1 MWGNLVEVM
10 RMLIFAYAQIF
21 GGNLGAGILF
31 ASLTF
36 RAVLFPL
43 SLKFARESR
52 QHQEAMQKIKPEL
65 DRIREKFRNQPER
78 LHEKTKQLFEKH
90 GIAMLPKSLLMNFA
104 QIPLFIAFYS
114 AVQKIA
120 ALGGRFLWVG
130 NIAKPDL
137 LLTTVVS
144 AITCLAV
151 FLSRSNQPVEHP
163 STGLLLVIPVV
174 FTVAF
179 LLKASAGVAIYFGV
193 SSVMS
198 VVQNQMLRRQVA
210 T

>member
-1 MWGNLVEVM
+1 MWGSLVEVM
-10 RMLIFAYAQIF
+10 RMLIFAYAQLF

-31 ASLTF
+31 ASLTL

-43 SLKFARESR
+43 SVKFARESR
-52 QHQEAMQKIKPEL
+52 KHQEAMQKIKPEL

-78 LHEKTKQLFEKH
+78 LHQQTKQLFEKH
-90 GIAMLPKSLLMNFA
+90 GIAMVPKSMLVNFA
-104 QIPLFIAFYS
+104 QIPLFIASYS

-120 ALGGRFLWVG
+120 AVGGRFLWIG

-137 LLTTVVS
+137 LLTTIVS

-151 FLSRSNQPVEHP
+151 FLSRSNQPIEHP
-163 STGLLLVIPVV
+163 NAGLLLLIPVAL
-174 FTVAF
+174 TVAF
-179 LLKASAGVAIYFGV
+179 LFKASAGVAIYFGV
-193 SSVMS
+193 SSAMS
-198 VVQNQMLRRQVA
+198 AIQNQILRRQMA